1 MRRTRYA
8 LAAVLAVGAF
18 FLFLTSNANAASED
32 ALIEEV
38 IVTGSYIKR
47 KNQADMSSPLNIIG
61 LEDMKANGWTDL
73 EDVAETFT
81 FSPSNFGRSGLRN
94 GCCGGARAIELRGL
108 GVSSTLVLLN
118 GKRTAS
124 ISTGPAGAD
133 FTNIKEL
140 VPMIAIDRIETLL
153 DGGAALYGS
162 DAVAGVVNMITRTD
176 FEGFEIRVG
185 GKDIDGSGQVEAQF
199 IVGGGNDRVH
209 GIFAFAYEHQDHMA
223 NRERDFNLIN
233 NTSGTGSPGT
243 YFTSS
248 RPVAPGGG
256 DVIIDNGVH
265 GPINYSVLFDQ
276 SVAGTGPFD
285 PLNGGPG
292 ASPVGGLS
300 FADPY
305 CLPDIVPGFGNP
317 NAPIVERGTNVPGG
331 GQFSG
336 AAGTFPW
343 GGVCRSSYQPNNSV
357 VPQENNYSVYTHW
370 ELEVNEFNT
379 LSIEASYVR
388 SQGWTEFIATF
399 PQTNGKPIV
408 PGTNPANPFGVDLT
422 WTGRSMGLAYD
433 PKRTDGDGTST
444 RLAATWEGDFA
455 QFINA
460 DWAESWTFT
469 LSAQY
474 SDDRGIGENPDTDL
488 RRIQDALNGF
498 GGQNCEIR
506 FDGPSVTETAG
517 VGNCSYY
524 SPFALNIYNTLGDP
538 SSGFAAVM
546 DANGTPLSSG
556 EVLQVLGY
564 NAQTE
569 SSDSNERSLEV
580 FEAIF
585 TGDIFDL
592 PGGNAGLAFGYQQR
606 HEIRERQVPNFQN
619 NFSQGFLTP
628 RTGGKGGRTV
638 DAFFVE
644 LYLPVLE
651 NVDIQIAVRNEDYGD
666 IDSTDP
672 KFGINWRITD
682 TISVRASAGSSF
694 RAPSL
699 GNVVGNDAVSTV
711 AQVLDP
717 VNPAEAGGAGTFRT
731 LIFSKNPNLEPEE
744 SDNFNIGISWKPEL
758 PWGDGSHWF
767 QIDLDYFDFEFENQI
782 RADDAAQIVAADPC
796 GPQVVRDPVNII
808 VGPLPPPA
816 GATPCPA
823 VVGQLLL
830 VNLGFFNSGKTET
843 AGFDLS
849 MVYGFDWL
857 GSSFTIRSETT
868 FLDTYEVQVSDG
880 GPIIEGVGFSNDG
893 NPGVAAPEIKSNL
906 MVNWLRDAYS
916 ANLTVRYVDEVEDDA
931 FGLRSGNKGLFGV
944 IDSHTE
950 VDVQFAYEFGPQRE
964 YSLAVGAINVFDKE
978 PPDTFFR
985 GYSEEL
991 HNPFMRQLYV
1001 RAGASF

>member
-1 MRRTRYA
+1 MRQTKYA

-18 FLFLTSNANAASED
+18 FLFLTSNANAASEE

-47 KNQADMSSPLNIIG
+47 KNQADLSSPLNIIG

-162 DAVAGVVNMITRTD
+162 DAVAGVVNMIPRTD

-185 GKDIDGSGQVEAQF
+185 GKDIDGSGQHEVQF
-199 IVGGGNDRVH
+199 IIGGGNDRVH
-209 GIFAFAYEHQDHMA
+209 GMFAFAYEHQDHMA

-248 RPVAPGGG
+248 RPIAPGGG

-265 GPINYSVLFDQ
+265 GPVNYSVLFDQ

-300 FADPY
+300 FADPH

-343 GGVCRSSYQPNNSV
+343 GGICRSSYQPNNSV
-357 VPQENNYSVYTHW
+357 VPQENNYSAYTHW

-379 LSIEASYVR
+379 MSIEASYVR

-408 PGTNPANPFGVDLT
+408 PAGNPANPFGVDVT
-422 WTGRSMGLAYD
+422 WTGRSMGLAYS
-433 PKRTDGDGTST
+433 PKRTDGDSTSN
-444 RLAATWEGDFA
+444 RLAVNWDGDFA
-455 QFINA
+455 QFTNA
-460 DWAESWTFT
+460 DWAESWTFY

-524 SPFALNIYNTLGDP
+524 SPFGLNIYNTLGDP
-538 SSGFAAVM
+538 SSGFAAIM
-546 DANGTPLSSG
+546 DENGTPLSSAD
-556 EVLQVLGY
+556 VLNVLAY

-580 FEAIF
+580 FEAIV
-585 TGDIFDL
+585 TGDIFGL
-592 PGGNAGLAFGYQQR
+592 PGGNAGLAVGWQQR

-638 DAFFVE
+638 DAFFGE
-644 LYLPVLE
+644 LYLPVHE
-651 NVDIQIAVRNEDYGD
+651 RVDIQVAVRYEDYGD

-682 TISVRASAGSSF
+682 TLSVRASAGSSF

-744 SDNFNIGISWKPEL
+744 SDNFNVGISWNPEL
-758 PWGDGSHWF
+758 PWGGGNHSF
-767 QIDLDYFDFEFENQI
+767 QVDLDYFDFEFENQI
-782 RADDAAQIVAADPC
+782 RADDAAQIVANDPC

-880 GPIIEGVGFSNDG
+880 GPVVEGVGFSNDG

-950 VDVQFAYEFGPQRE
+950 VDVQFAYEFGPQRQ
-964 YSLAVGAINVFDKE
+964 YSLAVGAINVFDEE
-978 PPDTFFR
+978 PPNTFFR

-991 HNPFMRQLYV
+991 HNPFMRQVYL